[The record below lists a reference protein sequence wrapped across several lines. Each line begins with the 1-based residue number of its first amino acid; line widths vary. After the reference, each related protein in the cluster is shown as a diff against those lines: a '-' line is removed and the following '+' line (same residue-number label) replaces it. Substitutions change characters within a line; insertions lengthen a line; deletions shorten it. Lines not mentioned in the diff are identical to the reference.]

1 MSVEMEKR
9 ARMIFRDALLKHYID
24 ELPCGD
30 KVEMWLITHGGW
42 FPDNLVIYDDGTPLT
57 QPKDEGIDA
66 MSKEPERA
74 FQEARNLMEPM
85 WPVLDDYDAD
95 LMSSMSDWLTSPE
108 LEQASTP
115 SQLTEA
121 NVEAN
126 DFRLEFAKE
135 TLQSFKRG
143 RSRSPRR
150 TNGDPGLIRIINEH
164 AVEIV
169 ELREKIVEK
178 DRHIANL
185 EDNKMAKMQ
194 LALQEKDIEIKFLER
209 SLAIERT
216 CVDKFK
222 EFLSQR

>member
-9 ARMIFRDALLKHYID
+9 ARVIFRDTLLKHYID

-30 KVEMWLITHGGW
+30 EVELWLKTHGGW
-42 FPDNLVIYDDGTPLT
+42 FPDNQVSYGDGTPLT
-57 QPKDEGIDA
+57 QPKDEGTDVV
-66 MSKEPERA
+66 SPKPEMALR
-74 FQEARNLMEPM
+74 EASTLMELI
-85 WPVLDDYDAD
+85 WPVLDEYDVD
-95 LMSSMSDWLTSPE
+95 LMSSMCNWLTSMWPQ
-108 LEQASTP
+108 QASVP

-143 RSRSPRR
+143 RSSHSRSPRR
-150 TNGDPGLIRIINEH
+150 QAVLEPVVDTIRNLFSRQI
-164 AVEIV
+164 AD
-169 ELREKIVEK
+169 REKMIEM
-178 DRHIANL
+178 
-185 EDNKMAKMQ
+185 E
-194 LALQEKDIEIKFLER
+194 LALKRKDGEMELALKQKDIEIKILER

-222 EFLSQR
+222 GLLSHR

>member
-74 FQEARNLMEPM
+74 FQEARNLMELM

-108 LEQASTP
+108 LQQAPPP

-143 RSRSPRR
+143 RISHSRSPRR
-150 TNGDPGLIRIINEH
+150 QAGLEPVIDTIRNLFNQQI
-164 AVEIV
+164 AD
-169 ELREKIVEK
+169 REK
-178 DRHIANL
+178 
-185 EDNKMAKMQ
+185 MAEME
-194 LALQEKDIEIKFLER
+194 LALKRKDGEMELALKQKDIEMKFLER

-222 EFLSQR
+222 GLLSHR

>member
-57 QPKDEGIDA
+57 QPKDEGTDVV
-66 MSKEPERA
+66 SPEPEKALR
-74 FQEARNLMEPM
+74 EASTLMELI
-85 WPVLDDYDAD
+85 WPVLDEYDVD
-95 LMSSMSDWLTSPE
+95 LMSAMCNWLTSTWP
-108 LEQASTP
+108 QQPSVP

-143 RSRSPRR
+143 RNSHSRSPRR
-150 TNGDPGLIRIINEH
+150 QADSEPVVDTIRNLFSRQI
-164 AVEIV
+164 A
-169 ELREKIVEK
+169 
-178 DRHIANL
+178 DRA
-185 EDNKMAKMQ
+185 KMAEME
-194 LALQEKDIEIKFLER
+194 LALKQKDIEIKFLER
-209 SLAIERT
+209 SLVIEKT
-216 CVDKFK
+216 CIEKFR
-222 EFLSQR
+222 ELCSRR